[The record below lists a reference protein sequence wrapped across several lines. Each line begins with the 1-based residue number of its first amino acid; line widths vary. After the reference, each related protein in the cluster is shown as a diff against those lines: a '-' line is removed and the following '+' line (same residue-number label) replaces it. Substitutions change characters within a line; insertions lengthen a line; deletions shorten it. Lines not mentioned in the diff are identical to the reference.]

1 MADFKGVMNL
11 DVRDSTPDWTPYVAP
26 KAPTGAP
33 NVLIILYDDTG
44 LAAWSPFGGRI
55 QMPTMQRLADN
66 GLMYSQWHTTALCSP
81 TRSCFLTGRNHHQNG
96 MACIA
101 EGAIGYPGAHGHIP
115 MECAY
120 LAEVMRQR
128 GWNTYWLGKNHDVAV
143 DEWNLGASKRN
154 WPLLRGF
161 DRFYGF
167 FGGESDQWR
176 PTLIEDNGYVE
187 QPYLPK
193 DGYHLS
199 IDLADKA
206 IRYIRDSK
214 AVAPEKP
221 WYMFF
226 CPGANHAPH
235 HVPKEWADK
244 YKGKFDDGY
253 EAYRTWVLPRMIQKG
268 ILPQGTELTPMN
280 PMPDDTYNTKTD
292 KVRPW
297 ASLSADEKRL
307 FARMAEVYAGYS
319 EFTDH
324 EVGRLIDYL
333 EKSGQL
339 ENTLIFYCADNGA
352 SGEGGPDGS
361 VNENKFF
368 NGIPDDIKENL
379 TMIDELGG
387 ENTYNH
393 YPNGWAM
400 AFSTPF
406 RMFKRYSYQGGV
418 CDPLVI
424 YWPKGI
430 KAKGEVRS
438 QYHHVIDIVPTILDC
453 CGLEFP
459 EQVNGYAQV
468 PLPGV
473 SMKYTFDNANAP
485 TQKDVQYYAMLGT
498 RGIWKK
504 GWKAVT
510 VHGPTSGLGHFE
522 RDKWQLFHTDVD
534 RSEAHDVAAENPE
547 KLQDLINQWYVEAG
561 KYQVLPLDDRT
572 PIQIMQDPRPQ
583 DTSPRDTYLYYPNTS
598 EVPEASAVSIR
609 GRSYKILADV
619 ELTETTEGV
628 IFAHGSRFGGHTL
641 FIKDQKLWYIYNFL
655 GIPPEQQ
662 FVSDKLKPG
671 KYVLGMEFKKEKIGQ
686 YGESYGTTTLYVNE
700 KAATTGPMRTETGA
714 FALCGE
720 GLCIGFDS
728 DDPVSKQYN
737 TTEPGFPFKNG
748 TILGVGVSVGKDQ
761 YVDLEKQ
768 AAAMMARE

>member
-1 MADFKGVMNL
+1 MGSFKGVMNL
-11 DVRDSTPDWTPYVAP
+11 DVRDSTPDWAPYIAP
-26 KAPTGAP
+26 KAPAGAP
-33 NVLIILYDDTG
+33 NVLVILYDDTG

-55 QMPTMQRLADN
+55 QMPTMQKLADN

-81 TRSCFLTGRNHHQNG
+81 TRSCLLTGRNHHQNG
-96 MACIA
+96 FACIA
-101 EGAIGYPGAHGHIP
+101 ECETGYPGSNAHIP

-128 GWNTYWLGKNHDVAV
+128 GWNTYWLGKNHNVAV
-143 DEWNLGASKRN
+143 DEFHLGSSKRN

-167 FGGESDQWR
+167 FGGECDQWY
-176 PTLIEDNGYVE
+176 PTLIEDNGYVQ
-187 QPYLPK
+187 QPYTPK
-193 DGYHLS
+193 EGYHLAK
-199 IDLADKA
+199 DLVDKA

-214 AVAPEKP
+214 AAAPDKP
-221 WYMFF
+221 WFMFF

-235 HVPKEWADK
+235 HVAKEWADK

-253 EAYRTWVLPRMIQKG
+253 EAYRTSVLPRMIQKG
-268 ILPQGTELTPMN
+268 ILPQETELSPMN
-280 PMPDDTYNTKTD
+280 PMPDETYNAQLD

-297 ASLSADEKRL
+297 ASLSNDEKRL
-307 FARMAEVYAGYS
+307 FTRMAEVYAGYS

-333 EKSGQL
+333 EESGQL

-352 SGEGGPDGS
+352 SAEGGPNGS

-368 NGIPDDIKENL
+368 NSVPDDIKENL

-387 ENTYNH
+387 ENTYPH
-393 YPNGWAM
+393 YTNGWAM

-406 RMFKRYSYQGGV
+406 RMFKRYAYQGGV

-438 QYHHVIDIVPTILDC
+438 HYHHAIDIAPTILEC

-459 EQVNGYAQV
+459 EEVNGYAQV
-468 PLPGV
+468 SLPGV
-473 SMKYTFDNANAP
+473 SMKYSFDNPNAP
-485 TQKDVQYYAMLGT
+485 TQKETQYYAMMGT
-498 RGIWKK
+498 RGIWHK

-510 VHGPTSGLGHFE
+510 VHGPMSGLGHFE
-522 RDKWQLFHTDVD
+522 KDKWQLFHTDID

-547 KLQDLINQWYVEAG
+547 KLQELVNQWYVEAG
-561 KYQVLPLDDRT
+561 KYQVLPLDDRLPMDFVT
-572 PIQIMQDPRPQ
+572 EDRPR
-583 DTSPRDTYLYYPNTS
+583 DTSPRDTYVYYPNTS
-598 EVPEASAVSIR
+598 EVPEQSAVNVR
-609 GRSYKILADV
+609 GRSYKILAEV

-628 IFAHGSRFGGHTL
+628 IFAHGSRFGGHSL
-641 FIKDQKLWYIYNFL
+641 FIKDQKLWYVYNFL

-671 KYVLGMEFKKEKIGQ
+671 KYVLGMEFKKEKAGQ
-686 YGESYGTTTLYVNE
+686 YGESYGTTTLYVND
-700 KAATTGPMRTETGA
+700 KAVAKGSMRTQTGT
-714 FALCGE
+714 FTLTGE
-720 GLCIGFDS
+720 GLCIGMDS
-728 DDPVSKQYN
+728 SDAVSKQYN
-737 TTEPGFPFKNG
+737 AAEPEFPFKNG
-748 TILGVGVSVGKDQ
+748 TITQVEVSVGKDQ
-761 YVDLEKQ
+761 YIDLEKK